1 MNIRKAI
8 TAELPRI
15 AEIYA
20 AAREFMRRTGNV
32 QQWGGAYPSE
42 ETVREDIEK
51 ERLYVCEEDGELLGV
66 FCYFFGEEPTYR
78 EIFDGAWLDGPD
90 AENAVPGSSA
100 AAEQYGVMHRVAVAE
115 HAHGRGVA
123 AACFDFCL
131 DRCCELRIDTHRDNI
146 PMQRALARAGFS
158 RRGIIY
164 LANGDERIAF
174 RKARPAEHSLE
185 ELDDCCADILPT
197 GC

>member
-1 MNIRKAI
+1 MNIRRASF
-8 TAELPRI
+8 AELPRI
-15 AEIYA
+15 TEIYA
-20 AAREFMRRTGNV
+20 AARAFMRRAGNT

-78 EIFDGAWLDGPD
+78 EIFDGEWLDASELCG
-90 AENAVPGSSA
+90 AE
-100 AAEQYGVMHRVAVAE
+100 AAEPSAQQGAADTTCSPAGAEHYGVMHRVAVAE

-123 AACFDFCL
+123 AACFEFCL
-131 DRCCELRIDTHRDNI
+131 DRCCDLRIDTHRDNI

-164 LANGDERIAF
+164 LANGDERIAY
-174 RKARPAEHSLE
+174 RKAH
-185 ELDDCCADILPT
+185 
-197 GC
+197 GV